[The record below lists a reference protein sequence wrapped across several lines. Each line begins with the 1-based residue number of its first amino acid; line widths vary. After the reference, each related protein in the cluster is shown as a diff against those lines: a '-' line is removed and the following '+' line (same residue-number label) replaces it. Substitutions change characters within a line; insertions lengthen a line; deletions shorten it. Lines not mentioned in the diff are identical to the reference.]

1 MPNFERKV
9 LVLDSR
15 YQPVKIVSLEAGFT
29 LLYTQRAVSILDSDR
44 SLRTIN
50 STFNVPWIILL
61 QNCSPR
67 VKKTMTPRLSRH
79 NVYLRDGYA
88 CQYCG
93 WRGALSN
100 LTLDHLIPCSRGGK
114 TIWENVITAC
124 RSCNH
129 RKGSRTIEE
138 LGVRPKAMPF
148 RPSFS
153 PTAIFALRYGL
164 TRLNVP
170 KQWEDYLDLSI
181 TDQLVKLFHVDEP
194 EHEIVLSKAG

>member
-1 MPNFERKV
+1 M
-9 LVLDSR
+9 
-15 YQPVKIVSLEAGFT
+15 KIVSLESGFT
-29 LLYTQRAVSILDSDR
+29 LLYTQRAVTILDSERILR
-44 SLRTIN
+44 SIN
-50 STFNVPWIILL
+50 STFPVPWIILL
-61 QNCSPR
+61 QNCAPR

-79 NVYLRDGYA
+79 NVYLRDSYA

-138 LGVRPKAMPF
+138 LGVRPKTMPF

-181 TDQLVKLFHVDEP
+181 TDQLVKLFHADEP